1 MKSTILRAGL
11 GAAVCACCSVGS
23 AWAAPIAH
31 VSVSVSS
38 VQEKMPPLVQ
48 KRIAA
53 SIQTVGNHVLL
64 THDSGEVLAN
74 GEEYN
79 RIINDIVNRVLIGYT
94 VESIQI
100 QPGEDTTLAVQIRP
114 WGETIQSVAMHVDY
128 GALPDMGR
136 RLADGDLRNASSIV
150 ENLLIGLP
158 VDALD
163 WADGTI
169 KAVMESEL
177 ESQLPEFYPH
187 IAITPGR
194 RAEVEIYLLP
204 KLPVVRNVDVAIEAE
219 HLPRVIFLSARKN
232 IEERYAGLEGLPVAF
247 VHRHERDIQAD
258 LRRSVDSQWVIRK
271 YKLKVD
277 PVVEIGE
284 NMKIQ
289 LRSHT
294 DFYDIQ
300 AGAYVDVGRDD
311 NSGDDTVLKAHLGRK
326 IGGHHEVY
334 TQVEFMPSSVD
345 WNIIPGY
352 FYRWGKYTRLG
363 YQYETDDDSS
373 HVWVRQYLGKKWML
387 RFDRDLTNHE
397 DEIGLTYRVHEYI
410 GLEYIVSDH
419 DNWLR
424 VIGYL

>member
-1 MKSTILRAGL
+1 
-11 GAAVCACCSVGS
+11 
-23 AWAAPIAH
+23 
-31 VSVSVSS
+31 
-38 VQEKMPPLVQ
+38 
-48 KRIAA
+48 
-53 SIQTVGNHVLL
+53 
-64 THDSGEVLAN
+64 
-74 GEEYN
+74 
-79 RIINDIVNRVLIGYT
+79 
-94 VESIQI
+94 
-100 QPGEDTTLAVQIRP
+100 
-114 WGETIQSVAMHVDY
+114 
-128 GALPDMGR
+128 
-136 RLADGDLRNASSIV
+136 
-150 ENLLIGLP
+150 
-158 VDALD
+158 
-163 WADGTI
+163 
-169 KAVMESEL
+169 
-177 ESQLPEFYPH
+177 
-187 IAITPGR
+187 
-194 RAEVEIYLLP
+194 
-204 KLPVVRNVDVAIEAE
+204 
-219 HLPRVIFLSARKN
+219 
-232 IEERYAGLEGLPVAF
+232 
-247 VHRHERDIQAD
+247 
-258 LRRSVDSQWVIRK
+258 
-271 YKLKVD
+271 
-277 PVVEIGE
+277 
-284 NMKIQ
+284 MKIQ

>member
-1 MKSTILRAGL
+1 M

-187 IAITPGR
+187 IAITTGR

-277 PVVEIGE
+277 PVVEVGE

-289 LRSHT
+289 LCSRT

-300 AGAYVDVGRDD
+300 AGAYVDVGFKSPFRPQ
-311 NSGDDTVLKAHLGRK
+311 NRRPSRGVYA
-326 IGGHHEVY
+326 GGIHA
-334 TQVEFMPSSVD
+334 Q
-345 WNIIPGY
+345 
-352 FYRWGKYTRLG
+352 
-363 YQYETDDDSS
+363 
-373 HVWVRQYLGKKWML
+373 L
-387 RFDRDLTNHE
+387 RR
-397 DEIGLTYRVHEYI
+397 
-410 GLEYIVSDH
+410 LEYHSRLLLPLGEIYPSRLSVRDGRRQQPRMGAPVPGQKMDAS
-419 DNWLR
+419 LR
-424 VIGYL
+424 QGFDKS

>member
-150 ENLLIGLP
+150 ENLLVGLP

-194 RAEVEIYLLP
+194 RAFFSIT
-204 KLPVVRNVDVAIEAE
+204 
-219 HLPRVIFLSARKN
+219 SRK
-232 IEERYAGLEGLPVAF
+232 
-247 VHRHERDIQAD
+247 
-258 LRRSVDSQWVIRK
+258 K
-271 YKLKVD
+271 YCC
-277 PVVEIGE
+277 
-284 NMKIQ
+284 Q
-289 LRSHT
+289 
-294 DFYDIQ
+294 
-300 AGAYVDVGRDD
+300 
-311 NSGDDTVLKAHLGRK
+311 
-326 IGGHHEVY
+326 
-334 TQVEFMPSSVD
+334 
-345 WNIIPGY
+345 
-352 FYRWGKYTRLG
+352 
-363 YQYETDDDSS
+363 
-373 HVWVRQYLGKKWML
+373 
-387 RFDRDLTNHE
+387 
-397 DEIGLTYRVHEYI
+397 
-410 GLEYIVSDH
+410 
-419 DNWLR
+419 
-424 VIGYL
+424 